1 MSSRPMKENRPSKAQ
16 AVLALAGTG
25 LCLGAILCMSG
36 DDAWENA
43 GKNARLSLGS
53 MLGLTPKSKK
63 AKKSKYK
70 SKTKA
75 ESTATKQHSLS
86 AVRAGAAMDRES
98 KSLFSALA
106 HDCSSNVNAGY
117 CPCIDSKNCSVNA
130 DDCGISRFSF
140 IWEANG
146 AGSSG
151 GR

>member
-1 MSSRPMKENRPSKAQ
+1 MKENRPSKAQ

-75 ESTATKQHSLS
+75 ESTATMAKHVLEKI
-86 AVRAGAAMDRES
+86 GT
-98 KSLFSALA
+98 
-106 HDCSSNVNAGY
+106 
-117 CPCIDSKNCSVNA
+117 CPTWN
-130 DDCGISRFSF
+130 
-140 IWEANG
+140 IW
-146 AGSSG
+146 
-151 GR
+151 

>member
-75 ESTATKQHSLS
+75 ESTTTMAKHVLEKKKKKKKKKTTTTTTTTTTIKK
-86 AVRAGAAMDRES
+86 AVE
-98 KSLFSALA
+98 A
-106 HDCSSNVNAGY
+106 HV
-117 CPCIDSKNCSVNA
+117 
-130 DDCGISRFSF
+130 
-140 IWEANG
+140 
-146 AGSSG
+146 
-151 GR
+151 

>member
-75 ESTATKQHSLS
+75 ESTATMAKHVLEKKKKKKKKKKNERSGKNKRPPPPPPPRS
-86 AVRAGAAMDRES
+86 RRPKRCS
-98 KSLFSALA
+98 KSCRKPS
-106 HDCSSNVNAGY
+106 DRVRGRS
-117 CPCIDSKNCSVNA
+117 CIDGSKTS
-130 DDCGISRFSF
+130 
-140 IWEANG
+140 
-146 AGSSG
+146 
-151 GR
+151 

>member
-70 SKTKA
+70 SKTT
-75 ESTATKQHSLS
+75 STGALSNNNATVLMARSRRGKYI
-86 AVRAGAAMDRES
+86 
-98 KSLFSALA
+98 AL
-106 HDCSSNVNAGY
+106 V
-117 CPCIDSKNCSVNA
+117 
-130 DDCGISRFSF
+130 
-140 IWEANG
+140 
-146 AGSSG
+146 
-151 GR
+151 